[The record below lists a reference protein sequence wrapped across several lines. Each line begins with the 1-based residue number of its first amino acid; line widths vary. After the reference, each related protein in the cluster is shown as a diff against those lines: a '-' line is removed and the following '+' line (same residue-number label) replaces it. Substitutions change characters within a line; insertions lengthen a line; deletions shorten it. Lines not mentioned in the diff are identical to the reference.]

1 MLKPAQPNQDK
12 GLLDYLTS
20 NGLLAQDVAEK
31 IKLEAVSLNKPVEG
45 LLLEKKAVDAEALV
59 KAKASILGV
68 EYFNES
74 QVAVSPEIVGLV
86 SEAIANKY
94 NLVPISLDRHSN
106 KLKVAMVRPDDVTA
120 IDFLKKRTG
129 YQIEAVMGSEKVVK
143 ELRERLYT
151 QSLTGDISSVLKQEG
166 EAVEENKVR
175 TVTQETI
182 SEIIKEP
189 KIVEIVKKVLEH
201 AIRLRAS
208 DVHIEPQEGMT
219 RIRYRIDG
227 VMEEKLTLDKTFHA
241 ALISRIKILA
251 GMKIDEKRLPQD
263 GRFNFSSDDGEV
275 DLRISSLPTTHG
287 EKIVMRLLKKSG
299 KVPTQQE
306 LGLRGRALKNLQ
318 QAIRIPHGIVLIT
331 GPTGSGKTTTLYSVL
346 TNINTP
352 KVNIITLED
361 PVEYEMP
368 GINQVQIN
376 PQAGLTF
383 ASGLRSFLRQ
393 DPNIIMVG
401 EIRDEETAALA
412 VQASL
417 TGHLVFST
425 VHTNSAAG
433 ALPRLLDFKV
443 EPFLLAS
450 SMTCVVGQRVM
461 RRICDHC
468 IQAFVP
474 PPAVVEDVKRVLGN
488 LYEPTVKAD
497 PKKYALAQ
505 KNGTDFLLYKG
516 KGCSKCNSTGYYG
529 LVGIF
534 EVLMVSDKIS
544 KLVMERSDAGVV
556 EKQAISEGMISMKQ
570 DGYLKALE
578 GITNLEEVVRVAQ
591 V

>member
-45 LLLEKKAVDAEALV
+45 LLLEKKAVDVEALV

-129 YQIEAVMGSEKVVK
+129 YQIEAVMGSEKMVK

-461 RRICDHC
+461 RRICDQC

>member
-461 RRICDHC
+461 RRICDQC

>member
-166 EAVEENKVR
+166 EAVEEKKVR

>member
-1 MLKPAQPNQDK
+1 MLKPAQPNQDV
-12 GLLDYLTS
+12 GLLDYLVS
-20 NGLLAQDVAEK
+20 NGLLVQDVAEK
-31 IKLEAVSLNKPVEG
+31 IKLEAVSLDKPIEI
-45 LLLEKKAVDAEALV
+45 LLLEKKVVDKEVLV

-74 QVAVSPEIVGLV
+74 QVAVSPEIVSLV
-86 SEAIANKY
+86 SEQVASKY
-94 NLVPISLDRHSN
+94 QLVPISLERQTN
-106 KLKVAMVRPDDVTA
+106 KLKVAMVRPDDITA

-129 YQIEAVMGSEKVVK
+129 YQIEVVMASEETIK

-151 QSLTGDISSVLKQEG
+151 QSLTGDISSVLRREG
-166 EAVEENKVR
+166 EVTEESKIK
-175 TVTQETI
+175 TVTKETI
-182 SEIIKEP
+182 GEIIKEP

-208 DVHIEPQEGMT
+208 DVHIEPQESIT

-227 VMEEKLTLDKTFHA
+227 VMEEKLTLDKTYHA

-251 GMKIDEKRLPQD
+251 GMKIDERRLPQD

-331 GPTGSGKTTTLYSVL
+331 GPTGSGKTTTLYSLL
-346 TNINTP
+346 TDLNTP
-352 KVNIITLED
+352 KTNIITLED
-361 PVEYEMP
+361 PVEYAMP
-368 GINQVQIN
+368 GVNQVQVN

-433 ALPRLLDFKV
+433 ALPRLLDMKV

-450 SMTCVVGQRVM
+450 SMTAVVGQRVM
-461 RRICDHC
+461 RRVCDQC
-468 IQAFVP
+468 KQAYVP
-474 PPAVVEDVKRVLGN
+474 SPAVVEDVKKVLGN
-488 LYEPTVKAD
+488 LYEATVKAD
-497 PKKYALAQ
+497 PQKYALAQ
-505 KNGTDFLLYKG
+505 KNGAEFLLYKG
-516 KGCSKCNSTGYYG
+516 KGCPKCGSTGYHS

-534 EVLMVSDKIS
+534 EVLMMSDRIS
-544 KLVMERSDAGVV
+544 KLVMERADAGMV
-556 EKQAISEGMISMKQ
+556 EKQAVSEGMITMKQ

-578 GITNLEEVVRVAQ
+578 GVTNLEEVVRVAQ

>member
-1 MLKPAQPNQDK
+1 MLKPAQPSSNQ
-12 GLLDYLTS
+12 GLLDILIEGGVLS
-20 NGLLAQDVAEK
+20 KEAAEK
-31 IKLEAVSLNKPVEG
+31 VRLEAVSLNKPVEE
-45 LLLEKKAVDAEALV
+45 LLVEKKVVNEEDLV
-59 KAKASILGV
+59 KARAGVLGV
-68 EYFNES
+68 EYFNEV
-74 QVAVSPEIVGLV
+74 QVTVSPEIVALV
-86 SEAIANKY
+86 SEQIASKY
-94 NLVPISLDRHSN
+94 GLVPISLERQTG
-106 KLKVAMVRPDDVTA
+106 KLKVAMVRPDDITA

-129 YQIEAVMGSEKVVK
+129 YEIEVVMASRKTVD
-143 ELRERLYT
+143 ELRERLYS
-151 QSLTGDISSVLKQEG
+151 QSLTGDISSVLKR
-166 EAVEENKVR
+166 EAEVADENKIK

-182 SEIIKEP
+182 GEIIKEP

-208 DVHIEPQEGMT
+208 DVHIEPQENIT

-227 VMEEKLTLDKTFHA
+227 VMEEKLTLEKTYHA
-241 ALISRIKILA
+241 ALVSRIKILA
-251 GMKIDEKRLPQD
+251 GMKIDERRLPQD

-287 EKIVMRLLKKSG
+287 EKVVMRLLKKSG

-331 GPTGSGKTTTLYSVL
+331 GPTGSGKTTTLYSLL
-346 TNINTP
+346 TDLNTP

-361 PVEYEMP
+361 PVEYAMA
-368 GINQVQIN
+368 GINQVQVN

-433 ALPRLLDFKV
+433 ALPRLLDMKV

-450 SMTCVVGQRVM
+450 SMTAVVGQRVM
-461 RRICDHC
+461 RRVCDEC
-468 IQAFVP
+468 KQAYVP
-474 PPAVVEDVKRVLGN
+474 SPTVVEDVKKVLGN
-488 LYEPTVKAD
+488 LYEPTIKAD
-497 PKKYALAQ
+497 PNKYALAQ
-505 KNGTDFLLYKG
+505 KNGADFLLYKG
-516 KGCSKCNSTGYYG
+516 KGCQKCGGTGYHG

-534 EVLMVSDKIS
+534 EVLMVSDKVS
-544 KLVMERSDAGVV
+544 KLVMQRADAGVV
-556 EKQAISEGMISMKQ
+556 EKQAIAEGMITMKQ

-578 GITNLEEVVRVAQ
+578 GVTNLEEVVRVAQ

>member
-166 EAVEENKVR
+166 EAVEEKKVR

-578 GITNLEEVVRVAQ
+578 GITNLEEVVRVAE

>member
-1 MLKPAQPNQDK
+1 MLKPAQPNQNE
-12 GLLDYLTS
+12 GLLDYLVS
-20 NGLLAQDVAEK
+20 NSLLAQDVAEK
-31 IKLEAVSLNKPVEG
+31 IRLEAVSLNKPIES
-45 LLLEKKAVDAEALV
+45 LLLERKVIDKEVLTKAR
-59 KAKASILGV
+59 ASILGV
-68 EYFNES
+68 EYFNEP
-74 QVAVSPEIVGLV
+74 QTTVSPEIVGLV
-86 SEAIANKY
+86 SESIAGKY
-94 NLVPISLDRHSN
+94 QLVPISLDRQSN
-106 KLKVAMVRPDDVTA
+106 KLKVAMVSPNDITA

-129 YQIEAVMGSEKVVK
+129 YQIEVVMASEETVK
-143 ELRERLYT
+143 GLRERLYT
-151 QSLTGDISSVLKQEG
+151 QSLTGDISSVLKSEG
-166 EAVEENKVR
+166 EAQEEKKIK
-175 TVTQETI
+175 TVTQDTI
-182 SEIIKEP
+182 GEIIKEP

-208 DVHIEPQEGMT
+208 DVHIEPQEGIT

-227 VMEEKLTLDKTFHA
+227 VMEEKLTLDKTYHA

-361 PVEYEMP
+361 PVEYEMA

-450 SMTCVVGQRVM
+450 SMTAVVGQRVM
-461 RRICDHC
+461 RRVCDQC
-468 IQAFVP
+468 KQAYIP
-474 PPAVVEDVKRVLGN
+474 SPAVVEDVKKILGN
-488 LYEPTVKAD
+488 LYEPTIKAD
-497 PKKYALAQ
+497 PQRHALAQ
-505 KNGTDFLLYKG
+505 KNGTDFILYKG
-516 KGCSKCNSTGYYG
+516 KGCPKCGGTGYHG

-544 KLVMERSDAGVV
+544 KLVMERADAGVV
-556 EKQAISEGMISMKQ
+556 EKQAVAEGMITMKQ